1 MSTETPTLF
10 PFSIGLPSC
19 YYSFRESN
27 DSEEVRTET
36 YKHIAYRNIAVFKPN
51 SDIQKL
57 FSKVHFGLGTE
68 YMIDG
73 NHRFMKE
80 CFEEKKPDLNGLPH
94 IMTLIVTRD
103 PKTLKVNG
111 KNVSQHFK
119 QRITKGYG
127 SRSSEPDMTDTA
139 VFVPLECSYE
149 FLPSFTRFT
158 IFPVYGV
165 YQGLKAE
172 RCRGDGQIF
181 HNHVLKI
188 LEDLDDD
195 SKSDSDDESDSDD
208 SDSDRSNITNLTGY
222 FDCSQLYHLDVHLQK
237 DEGERYPYPCL
248 WCMGGKYLTFEP
260 ISLVEYTDRDQ
271 NQVKCKMTRDID
283 IPFARNLKIKIF
295 SQREIIIEKMKEC
308 IIDHKRNTEKEWLTA
323 IKLDRSQE
331 LAQVSELPDQ
341 PFMVPLEGI
350 YKTYTSIEDLVKTD
364 REMYNFLMSKNRHIS
379 VVPSTVVAF
388 PFKYDNFVY
397 TFENGEFKRGF
408 ARKSYDLFSIY
419 IDRDDSYRDLCRM
432 KGFFVVNM

>member
-1 MSTETPTLF
+1 MSTETF
-10 PFSIGLPSC
+10 PFSIGLPAC

-57 FSKVHFGLGTE
+57 FSKVQFGLGTE
-68 YMIDG
+68 YTIDG

-103 PKTLKVNG
+103 PKTLKVSG

-119 QRITKGYG
+119 QRITKGYI
-127 SRSSEPDMTDTA
+127 SRSSEPDMTETG

-158 IFPVYGV
+158 IFPVYGF
-165 YQGLKAE
+165 YQGLKVE
-172 RCRGDGQIF
+172 RFSNDGKIF

-188 LEDLDDD
+188 LGDLEDD
-195 SKSDSDDESDSDD
+195 SKSDSDEESETA
-208 SDSDRSNITNLTGY
+208 IEWIGY
-222 FDCSQLYHLDVHLQK
+222 FNCSQLNHLTFHLQR
-237 DEGERYPYPCL
+237 DEGDRDPCL
-248 WCMGGKYLTFEP
+248 WCMGGKSLTLEP

-271 NQVKCKMTRDID
+271 NQVNCKMVGDID

-308 IIDHKRNTEKEWLTA
+308 IIDDKRTTEKEWLTA
-323 IKLDRSQE
+323 IELDRSQE
-331 LAQVSELPDQ
+331 LAQVIELPDQ

-350 YKTYTSIEDLVKTD
+350 YKTYTGIEDLVKTD
-364 REMYNFLMSKNRHIS
+364 RDMYNFLMSKNRHIS
-379 VVPSTVVAF
+379 VVPSTAVAF
-388 PFKYDNFVY
+388 PFKYDNFTY
-397 TFENGEFKRGF
+397 TFENGKFKRGF
-408 ARKSYDLFSIY
+408 ARKSYDLFSVYIY
-419 IDRDDSYRDLCRM
+419 QDDFARM